1 MHWQGFYEVAKSFYT
16 KFLPLVRELSPQV
29 AEELLRNESHRWIEK
44 GMTPEEIAQMLEFYN
59 KEMQGKRG
67 GVDG

>member
-1 MHWQGFYEVAKSFYT
+1 
-16 KFLPLVRELSPQV
+16 V

>member
-1 MHWQGFYEVAKSFYT
+1 MAKSFYT

-44 GMTPEEIAQMLEFYN
+44 GMSKEEIAQMLEFYN

>member
-1 MHWQGFYEVAKSFYT
+1 
-16 KFLPLVRELSPQV
+16 
-29 AEELLRNESHRWIEK
+29 
-44 GMTPEEIAQMLEFYN
+44 MTPEEIAQMLEFYN